1 MQKVKVNRY
10 VTGKRSV
17 NGNTVVALSTYIV
30 YSLHNANVH
39 V

>member
-17 NGNTVVALSTYIV
+17 NGNIVVALSTCIV
-30 YSLHNANVH
+30 
-39 V
+39 